1 MKKILITGGTG
12 FLGKNLAYFLKLK
25 KKNKIFFTSRSIE
38 RCRNAN
44 LHLKLEY
51 FPCEI
56 SNLSS
61 VIDCISKIK
70 PDVIIHSAAT
80 KYVDLAE
87 KFPLEC
93 IDTNIIG
100 TLNLIRA
107 GKKFGLKEFI
117 AISTDKAAPP
127 FNNIYSL
134 SKSLMEKAVL
144 LDGKNSGI
152 KAVCLRFGNLPWS
165 TGSIFPIW
173 EEMTKKNNLVK
184 STGPNMTRYFYSV
197 ENACKLI
204 DYVLE
209 NIKSFDSKVV
219 IPDMKSAKIR
229 DILDE
234 WCKIYGTKW
243 KRVNSR
249 KGDKSFESILS
260 STEYSKIKINK
271 TKLGN
276 IFLIDTFSNNPK
288 KDINSNNSK
297 KFTNKE
303 IQKLILQKPK
313 FL

>member
-1 MKKILITGGTG
+1 MEKT
-12 FLGKNLAYFLKLK
+12 LAL
-25 KKNKIFFTSRSIE
+25 SG
-38 RCRNAN
+38 
-44 LHLKLEY
+44 
-51 FPCEI
+51 
-56 SNLSS
+56 LSS
-61 VIDCISKIK
+61 IW
-70 PDVIIHSAAT
+70 
-80 KYVDLAE
+80 
-87 KFPLEC
+87 
-93 IDTNIIG
+93 
-100 TLNLIRA
+100 
-107 GKKFGLKEFI
+107 
-117 AISTDKAAPP
+117 
-127 FNNIYSL
+127 
-134 SKSLMEKAVL
+134 
-144 LDGKNSGI
+144 
-152 KAVCLRFGNLPWS
+152 NLPWS

-173 EEMTKKNNLVK
+173 EEMTKNNLVK

-260 STEYSKIKINK
+260 SAEYSKIKINK

-288 KDINSNNSK
+288 KDINSIRKNLQI
-297 KFTNKE
+297 NK
-303 IQKLILQKPK
+303 IQKLILKK
-313 FL
+313 FKIFMKIQNYIILAAGRGIRMMPVFKRYSQTND